1 MAQEHHIPVIEHQAL
16 KHYPES
22 EQFSLNQITREE
34 LVAVVM
40 NMPSNKSPG
49 MDKVT
54 TKVIKDC
61 LFTVSKPLTEIINL
75 SFTSNTFPT
84 AWKIAE
90 VVPHVKDGDGEVAS
104 NNRPISLLV
113 TNSKIC
119 ERIVFNQLSNYLEE
133 HNRLTSHQSGNKC
146 KHSTESVHLLVT
158 DHILNA
164 IDEKKV
170 TILVLLD
177 LSKAFDS
184 IDHDRLLHK
193 LQNCGISSNTL
204 EWFRSYL
211 TGRMQAVRI
220 GAEISDLL
228 PITKGVPQGSILGP
242 LLFNLFINDLPCIPL
257 NSELESYVDDS
268 KPFLSFC
275 IEKLQDVVMT
285 VNNDLFTVATY
296 LSNNCLLANP
306 DKTKIMFFGTQQMLK
321 HIPADTSF
329 TFLGK
334 TVQPVQNAKDLGLI
348 MDPSLSFDEHIKQSV
363 SSCIKNLFRPST
375 LEMIIQSYVFSKLF
389 YCSTAW
395 SSTSQK
401 NICKPKTVQN
411 FAARIITGSRK
422 YDHVTPALKQLK
434 WLPVENILYL
444 RDCVMTYKCINK
456 LAPDYTY
463 VKSLL
468 LVLRLVI
475 A

>member
-1 MAQEHHIPVIEHQAL
+1 MGNSTAESVKKLAQEHHIPVIEHQAL

-40 NMPSNKSPG
+40 KMPSNKSPG

-90 VVPHVKDGDGEVAS
+90 VVPHVKNGDSEVAS

-170 TILVLLD
+170 TVLVLLD

-193 LQNCGISSNTL
+193 LQNCGISPNTL

-211 TGRMQAVRI
+211 TGRMQAVPI

-228 PITKGVPQGSILGP
+228 PITKEVPQGSILGP

-268 KPFLSFC
+268 KLFLSFC

-334 TVQPVQNAKDLGLI
+334 TVQPVQNANDLGLT

-363 SSCIKNLFRPST
+363 SSCMKKLHQINRVKNLFRQST
-375 LEMIIQSYVFSKLF
+375 LEMIIQCYVFSKLF
-389 YCSTAW
+389 YCSTAL

-401 NICKPKTVQN
+401 NICKLKTVQN
-411 FAARIITGSRK
+411 FAARIITGYRK
-422 YDHVTPALKQLK
+422 YDHRSPGMRT
-434 WLPVENILYL
+434 
-444 RDCVMTYKCINK
+444 
-456 LAPDYTY
+456 
-463 VKSLL
+463 
-468 LVLRLVI
+468 VLI
-475 A
+475 